1 MHYYRNYEFCTI
13 LKICVITAEIKKN
26 KSTIRKKKKKHD
38 KILFPAKSKLHS
50 VEVLI
55 CKALIDSDIT
65 HNEILSINKLPDK
78 VDETKNSN
86 DKWRFKLYIKQCSLI
101 VWSVEKMLKSKNSNT
116 VKSKNGRIMLLS
128 KCAVFNSKKPNFIKE
143 QETRGLLTN
152 LTGIKI
158 PILGGLPLANTLF

>member
-1 MHYYRNYEFCTI
+1 
-13 LKICVITAEIKKN
+13 
-26 KSTIRKKKKKHD
+26 
-38 KILFPAKSKLHS
+38 
-50 VEVLI
+50 
-55 CKALIDSDIT
+55 
-65 HNEILSINKLPDK
+65 
-78 VDETKNSN
+78 
-86 DKWRFKLYIKQCSLI
+86 
-101 VWSVEKMLKSKNSNT
+101 MLKSKNSNT